1 MAVKR
6 QSIDIEG
13 VAHGAPIPM
22 ASRIGNMLYSSGIFG
37 TDPKTGKSPEGADA
51 QAEQAFENLRS
62 LLKAAGAT
70 PENVIYVTVY
80 MKDRAQRD
88 AVNKPWLKMF
98 PDEHSRPARH
108 AIQTDLPGGN
118 FLQLQVVAVLDG

>member
-1 MAVKR
+1 MAKR

-22 ASRIGNMLYSSGIFG
+22 ASKIGNVMYSSGIFG
-37 TDPKTGKSPEGADA
+37 TDPKTGKTPETVEA

-62 LLKAAGAT
+62 LMKAAGGS

-80 MKDRAQRD
+80 MKDRGQRE
-88 AVNKPWLKMF
+88 AVNKAWLKLF

-108 AIQTDLPGGN
+108 AIETSLPGGN
-118 FLQLQVVAVLDG
+118 FLQLQAVAVLDG

>member
-1 MAVKR
+1 
-6 QSIDIEG
+6 
-13 VAHGAPIPM
+13 M
-22 ASRIGNMLYSSGIFG
+22 ASKIGNMLYSSGIFG
-37 TDPKTGKSPEGADA
+37 TDPKNGKTPETVEE

-62 LLKAAGAT
+62 LLKAAGGT

-80 MKDRAQRD
+80 MKDRGQRE

-108 AIQTDLPGGN
+108 AIETSLPGNN
-118 FLQLQVVAVLDG
+118 FLQLQAIAVLDT

>member
-1 MAVKR
+1 MAKR

-13 VAHGAPIPM
+13 VHHGAPIPM
-22 ASRIGNMLYSSGIFG
+22 ASKVGNMLYSSGIFG
-37 TDPKTGKSPEGADA
+37 TDPKTGKTPETVEA

-62 LLKAAGAT
+62 LLKAAGGT

-80 MKDRAQRD
+80 MKDRGQRD
-88 AVNKPWLKMF
+88 AVNKPWVKMF

-108 AIQTDLPGGN
+108 AIETALPGGN
-118 FLQLQVVAVLDG
+118 FLQLQVVAVLDA